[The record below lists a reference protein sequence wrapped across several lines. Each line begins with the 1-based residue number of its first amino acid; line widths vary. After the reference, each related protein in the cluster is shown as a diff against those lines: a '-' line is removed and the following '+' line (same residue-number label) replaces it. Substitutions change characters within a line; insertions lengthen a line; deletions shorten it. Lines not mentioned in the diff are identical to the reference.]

1 MTPCKEEGQH
11 YVLEFLYNKKHKWGC
26 SIIENVF
33 GIFQKK
39 FQELLSKSD
48 FNISI

>member
-11 YVLEFLYNKKHKWGC
+11 YVLEFLYNKKHKWGS